1 MISLLPTRLKN
12 LLILN
17 RQEMVI
23 KKMKQKKEKKEMIE
37 EKTEEIINLNKED
50 TTTPRKYS
58 KMMKMNGIKLKRKI
72 ENVDLKRRMKP
83 TAMMNN
89 KNSQMAEV
97 EEEEDSIEGDREVV
111 VIEEE
116 GGKGKQTM
124 ITLLK

>member
-37 EKTEEIINLNKED
+37 EKTEEITNLNKED

-116 GGKGKQTM
+116 GVKGKQTM